1 MHNICLVFTR
11 VVDAQHKEYCWTQ
24 TECHIIQEC
33 FYAYE
38 LLDTKDVIQY
48 GATTNIVR
56 TLEKVLTQIMNLRVK
71 YEQQPVNVVSL
82 DGLNQVLNSCLIWL
96 YNASIEK
103 ETKKEV
109 AKQGVFKLTRLIFD
123 E

>member
-1 MHNICLVFTR
+1 
-11 VVDAQHKEYCWTQ
+11 
-24 TECHIIQEC
+24 
-33 FYAYE
+33 
-38 LLDTKDVIQY
+38 
-48 GATTNIVR
+48 
-56 TLEKVLTQIMNLRVK
+56 MNLRVK